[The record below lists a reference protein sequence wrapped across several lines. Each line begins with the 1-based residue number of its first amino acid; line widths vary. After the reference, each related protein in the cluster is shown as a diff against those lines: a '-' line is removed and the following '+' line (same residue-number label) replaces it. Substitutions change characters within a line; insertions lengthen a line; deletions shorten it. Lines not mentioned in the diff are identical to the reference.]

1 MAVLIQKNS
10 WSSESVIHLD
20 SVLTVLLMDGNTP
33 QNTSDEK

>member
-20 SVLTVLLMDGNTP
+20 SVLTVLMDGNTP